1 MMMMIAIT
9 AVCRVEYSICGS
21 GTASDDD
28 EMMILMMM
36 MIIIIIM
43 ATTLMMMT
51 AILGMMTCVPGAI
64 ASLHSCRI
72 CSHRGQGCVGS
83 VRPGH
88 HGDWC
93 QQGQQYRWCLP
104 GPTGMYYQYALRT
117 KKQTNKQKHCMC
129 KTFCYFSH
137 KNYVCYIIC

>member
-1 MMMMIAIT
+1 MMIAIT

-36 MIIIIIM
+36 MMIIIIM

-51 AILGMMTCVPGAI
+51 AILGMMARTCVPGAI

-93 QQGQQYRWCLP
+93 QQGQQYR
-104 GPTGMYYQYALRT
+104 
-117 KKQTNKQKHCMC
+117 
-129 KTFCYFSH
+129 
-137 KNYVCYIIC
+137 

>member
-1 MMMMIAIT
+1 MIIAIT
-9 AVCRVEYSICGS
+9 AVYRVEYSICGS
-21 GTASDDD
+21 GSSLDDD

-36 MIIIIIM
+36 MMM

-51 AILGMMTCVPGAI
+51 AILGMMARTYVPGAI

-93 QQGQQYRWCLP
+93 QQGQQYR
-104 GPTGMYYQYALRT
+104 
-117 KKQTNKQKHCMC
+117 
-129 KTFCYFSH
+129 
-137 KNYVCYIIC
+137 